1 MQQYERHMFQLIKQ
15 IIRQILPAIYCR
27 SGGEKRRQVEELACW
42 EKCGKPSPP
51 PPIVKQR
58 TLQNYSKRFGLKILV
73 ETGTYYGDMVEA
85 MKEDFDRLYSIE
97 LSKELYE
104 KAKERF
110 KKAKNIELICG
121 DSGRELG
128 SLMSKLDQPALFWL
142 DGHYSGGVTARGDKD
157 TPIYEELDHILHSPD
172 RGHVII
178 IDDARLF
185 GNDPG
190 YPSIQELTDFIKSI
204 NPNLDIVVQHDI
216 IRITPVL
223 RGWVNYLKA
232 ACCSRIT

>member
-1 MQQYERHMFQLIKQ
+1 MFQLIKQ

-27 SGGEKRRQVEELACW
+27 SWGGKRRPVEELACW
-42 EKCGKPSPP
+42 EKNGKPSPP
-51 PPIVKQR
+51 PHIVKQR
-58 TLQNYSKRFGLKILV
+58 TLQNYSKVFGLKILV
-73 ETGTYYGDMVEA
+73 ETGTCYGDMVEA
-85 MKEDFDRLYSIE
+85 MREVLDRLYSIE

-110 KKAKNIELICG
+110 IKARNIELIYG

-142 DGHYSGGVTARGDKD
+142 DGHYSGGVTAKGDKD

-190 YPSIQELTDFIKSI
+190 YPSIQELTDFITSI
-204 NPNLDIVVQHDI
+204 NPNLDILVQHDI
-216 IRITPVL
+216 IRITPLL
-223 RGWVNYLKA
+223 RGWVNYLKVA
-232 ACCSRIT
+232 FCSRII